1 MRSIKLFLLA
11 VIAVCFCTNVNA
23 VELGD
28 YMEIDGVPSIVIYVD
43 ATGEHGLVMS
53 AVAPNS
59 LGEKE
64 TKFAAAFSPMNR
76 INAQKIFSSKNW
88 QEYKNMARDEYGI
101 ERADFEAA
109 YMELPTLDYFDY
121 YNYTMSKSKKEFEKH
136 LRNLAWQTT
145 EFGKENAK
153 VIRNYCEENDVDM
166 KTFFP
171 DQYWAESLGDGWFIP
186 GNAEIELY
194 ADFLGQPIGF
204 AYSKRFPFLAQDTT
218 LWRFNIIPKRLL
230 LGYDGST
237 GFTRH
242 IFFAPVTI
250 KTSTLYKSEWSL
262 SEHNRRKFYNG
273 SGKQPKIKQ
282 LYKDK
287 KLNGFYRLIRLKKGP
302 ESNVTGLAYYY
313 NDQSGY
319 ANGTLYVLTVAVKE
333 F

>member
-1 MRSIKLFLLA
+1 MKSIKLFLLA
-11 VIAVCFCTNVNA
+11 VIAVCFCTNVSA

-109 YMELPTLDYFDY
+109 YMELPTLDYSEY
-121 YNYTMSKSKKEFEKH
+121 YVAGTNNNKELIKEH
-136 LRNLAWQTT
+136 LVNLAWQTT

-171 DQYWAESLGDGWFIP
+171 DQYWAESLGEGWFIP
-186 GNAEIELY
+186 GIAEIQLY
-194 ADFLGQPIGF
+194 ADFLGQPIGITHKQKI
-204 AYSKRFPFLAQDTT
+204 SLTSTVRDST
-218 LWRFNIIPKRLL
+218 LWRFDITGKRLL
-230 LGYDGST
+230 LGYSGMQ
-237 GFTRH
+237 GFITH
-242 IFFAPVTI
+242 NFFAPVLV
-250 KTSTLYKSEWSL
+250 KTSTLIKSDWTLHNINNIKVKDLYREKK
-262 SEHNRRKFYNG
+262 HNR
-273 SGKQPKIKQ
+273 
-282 LYKDK
+282 
-287 KLNGFYRLIRLKKGP
+287 FYRLNRSGGLGG
-302 ESNVTGLAYYY
+302 VYLAYS
-313 NDQSGY
+313 NDIFVKDSSIIPS
-319 ANGTLYVLTVAVKE
+319 LIVAVKE

>member
-1 MRSIKLFLLA
+1 MKSIKLFLLA
-11 VIAVCFCTNVNA
+11 IIALCFCTNVNA

-43 ATGEHGLVMS
+43 ASGEHGLVMS
-53 AVAPNS
+53 AIAPNS

-64 TKFAAAFSPMNR
+64 TKLAAAFSVQNR
-76 INAQKIFSSKNW
+76 INAQKIFSSDGWK
-88 QEYKNMARDEYGI
+88 EYKNRARDQYGI

-109 YMELPTLDYFDY
+109 YMELPTLDYYEY
-121 YNYTMSKSKKEFEKH
+121 YGMIGKKIFKEFEKKH
-136 LRNLAWQTT
+136 LKNLAWQTT

-186 GNAEIELY
+186 GVAEIELY
-194 ADFLGQPIGF
+194 TQFLEQPTGTT
-204 AYSKRFPFLAQDTT
+204 YKTKTPFNYANDTA
-218 LWRFNIIPKRLL
+218 LWRYDVTIHRLE
-230 LGYDGST
+230 LGYT
-237 GFTRH
+237 GMTGLTTH
-242 IFFAPVTI
+242 IFFAPSIV

-262 SEHNRRKFYNG
+262 SEENRSKFGNG
-273 SGKQPKIKQ
+273 NGKEPKVKN

-287 KLNGFYRLIRLKKGP
+287 HLNGFYRLTRSVNNFNSCLI
-302 ESNVTGLAYYY
+302 YDY
-313 NDQSGY
+313 NTFGKNQYISSW
-319 ANGTLYVLTVAVKE
+319 TVAVKE